1 MYSSSIQT
9 NIYLRSGANESRL
22 HNRLQITPHNFRVCA
37 QLDAS
42 KLGCYFIYAKLNTK
56 LLFLIFITK
65 RKIGENQLW
74 IFIFI
79 FILSQEINPRLPL
92 SSLSFFSDGKCNG
105 MRHDTVIVF
114 QGPFFRIS
122 LFFSTRVENRS
133 VTTKNTTRPEIIFC
147 QWPLNKP

>member
-1 MYSSSIQT
+1 MKVDFTMDYKSLLTI
-9 NIYLRSGANESRL
+9 SGCVLNL
-22 HNRLQITPHNFRVCA
+22 MLQNLAAILYT
-37 QLDAS
+37 
-42 KLGCYFIYAKLNTK
+42 YAKLNTK

-65 RKIGENQLW
+65 RKMGENQLW